1 MAYRKMYDSVTVG
14 NLPVNADNL
23 YAGYVGGLYPTLIP
37 IMQRFPHARVIS
49 IAVNAS
55 QSAQVLDVETG
66 DATAAEVPD
75 WLNRMR
81 AQSRKNVT
89 VYTSRSNIDAVLAA
103 CDAAKVARPLIWAA
117 DWTGQPH
124 EVPGAVAVQY
134 LSNDYFDETCIT
146 DAFWPDSRPQHA
158 VARIA
163 KKAVRKISKVVKA
176 PARAIAKKKAPAKV
190 KVVKP
195 VANVAARSSAQKATA
210 PKKKA

>member
-37 IMQRFPHARVIS
+37 IMQRFPHARVVS

-81 AQSRKNVT
+81 AQRRKNVT

-146 DAFWPDSRPQHA
+146 DAFWPDSRPKHA

-163 KKAVRKISKVVKA
+163 KKAVRKVVKIAKA
-176 PARAIAKKKAPAKV
+176 PVHVIAKKKAPTPV
-190 KVVKP
+190 KVVKVAKP
-195 VANVAARSSAQKATA
+195 VAKKATA